1 MLTSAVTFLLRLGP
15 FSQYGVLLALVLA
28 IFSTGS
34 VAGAKAQHLRE
45 AGARNALLVQIVELK
60 ARETAQERARADSAV
75 EYAQSL
81 ERLSAASETRW
92 VAITEMQRD
101 RERSLDDF
109 IREVQADDGN
119 APCRVTDADL
129 ARWMRHDADQD

>member
-1 MLTSAVTFLLRLGP
+1 MLTSAVTSLLKLGP
-15 FSQYGVLLALVLA
+15 LSQYGVLIALVLA
-28 IFSTGS
+28 IFSAGS
-34 VAGAKAQHLRE
+34 VAGAKVQHLRE
-45 AGARNALLVQIVELK
+45 AGERNALLTQIVELK